1 MNQHTT
7 TFLYDSPETLD
18 KLKVRGIPFQ
28 EVILHTSEGP
38 RPGIRLSE
46 TSLILITAG
55 QVLTDN

>member
-38 RPGIRLSE
+38 RSE